1 MSFIGDWK
9 TFKPLAEALQEK
21 FNIDAVDLFNTWKK
35 DQLKMAT
42 KTEQNFVPAPGE
54 LENAFTKT
62 DEYKGLQKKYSKEIK
77 DVINT
82 PYLARTE
89 NDVGAN
95 VSAVTKNP
103 ESNVNAALPNKAS
116 PTKEGE
122 KRMAEDQAAIEAQ
135 RKALEDKR
143 ARDRRQQAREAEHTN
158 K

>member
-1 MSFIGDWK
+1 
-9 TFKPLAEALQEK
+9 
-21 FNIDAVDLFNTWKK
+21 
-35 DQLKMAT
+35 MAT
-42 KTEQNFVPAPGE
+42 KIEQNFVPAPGE

-103 ESNVNAALPNKAS
+103 ESNVNVALPPAVS
-116 PTKEGE
+116 PTQEGE
-122 KRMAEDQAAIEAQ
+122 KRMASDQAAIEAQ
-135 RKALEDKR
+135 RQALQDKR
-143 ARDRRQQAREAEHTN
+143 ERERRQKAREAEHTN
-158 K
+158 Q